1 MNTHTEQQHE
11 FMLLLKPIQRS
22 LEAYCLRLTQ
32 DRDEARDLMQDTIV
46 LVWQN
51 FSSIRDHAA
60 FRSFCFTVATN
71 AFRRRFSRRRLFG
84 LMPEDHDEES
94 SDPTPEQRAD
104 HMLLHDA
111 LQKLPE
117 RSREA
122 ILLFEIAD
130 MSVADIQRIQGGTTS
145 GVKVRLMR
153 ARRRLQELLGV
164 SPSNTTSLEHSYET
178 N

>member
-1 MNTHTEQQHE
+1 MNNHAEQQHA
-11 FMLLLKPIQRS
+11 FMQLLKPIQRN
-22 LEAYCLRLTQ
+22 LEAYCLRLTH

-51 FSSIRDHAA
+51 FDSLRDHTA
-60 FRSFCFTVATN
+60 FKSFCFTVATN
-71 AFRRRFSRRRLFG
+71 AFRRRHSRRRLFG
-84 LMPEDHDEES
+84 LLPDDHDEES
-94 SDPTPEQRAD
+94 NDPTPEQRTD
-104 HMLLHDA
+104 HMLLHEA

-122 ILLFEIAD
+122 ILLFELAD
-130 MSVADIQRIQGGTTS
+130 MSVADIQRIQGGTAS

-164 SPSNTTSLEHSYET
+164 TPSNTASLEHSYEA